1 LKNREWDAA
10 VQKLAATFSKSGSNQ
25 LNAQP
30 CSHGAVSPCSQA
42 QTAQNAS
49 AQRGG
54 YSNSP
59 QTKNADLQAYQT
71 IPIGKL
77 SPLQED
83 ERRYHATAVLSKTE
97 DRLKL
102 ATVSWLKEPLESW
115 MTKTQSQVS
124 VAMPAPGGNYTLP
137 KISEGGCIEDTWT
150 ATAGAPSAR
159 GGQTAV
165 WTGSEMIIWGRICWR
180 RLSSPLLFH

>member
-1 LKNREWDAA
+1 MQASRGRGIEQMKRLSGKYTEMQLVKSDAAQRKNNRRAEKSVRLNSREWDETI
-10 VQKLAATFSKSGSNQ
+10 QKLAATFSKSESNQ

-30 CSHGAVSPCSQA
+30 CSHGAVSLCS
-42 QTAQNAS
+42 TAQNAS

-59 QTKNADLQAYQT
+59 QTKNADLQANQT

-115 MTKTQSQVS
+115 MTKPQSQVS
-124 VAMPAPGGNYTLP
+124 VAMPAPGGNHALP
-137 KISEGGCIEDTWT
+137 K
-150 ATAGAPSAR
+150 
-159 GGQTAV
+159 
-165 WTGSEMIIWGRICWR
+165 
-180 RLSSPLLFH
+180 